1 MRLWLFWLSTAT
13 ANKKSTALRGGAT
26 LEGGESMKF
35 ETQTHYQR
43 FMLGIICGLL
53 PFGCL
58 LFGLLGA
65 ARGINYPEWY
75 NSISATYFS
84 NGNMCMIGA
93 LCLCSFF
100 LFTYQGYE
108 DTKEDRKLTLLQR
121 IRKALTPKE
130 LFRLTDRKLT
140 LVAAV
145 SALLIVACPCAA
157 APMDYMGLFALPT
170 QISNV
175 IHMVAAIILFGS
187 FALMTLT
194 QFPKGT
200 HKRRNTIYRI
210 CGWTMLAFMAVVG
223 LATIF
228 DWPGYMTMICEAGM
242 LEAFAV
248 AWIIKSG
255 VYPKV

>member
-1 MRLWLFWLSTAT
+1 MRRF
-13 ANKKSTALRGGAT
+13 
-26 LEGGESMKF
+26 ES
-35 ETQTHYQR
+35 QTHEQR
-43 FMLGIICGLL
+43 FALGLICGLL

-84 NGNMCMIGA
+84 NGNVCMIGA
-93 LCLCSFF
+93 LCLCAFF
-100 LFTYQGYE
+100 LFTYKGY
-108 DTKEDRKLTLLQR
+108 DLGDRAYTL
-121 IRKALTPKE
+121 IS
-130 LFRLTDRKLT
+130 
-140 LVAAV
+140 AV

-157 APMDYMGLFALPT
+157 APVEYMGLLALPT
-170 QISNV
+170 KLSDF
-175 IHMVAAIILFGS
+175 IHMVAAIALFGS

-194 QFPKGT
+194 QFTKGG
-200 HKRRNTIYRI
+200 HKKRNRIYRI

-223 LATIF
+223 LSVIF

-242 LEAFAV
+242 LEAFSV

-255 VYPKV
+255 FFSK